1 MLIRTCD
8 HKNVIAAFLFD
19 IKHMILRFVYALVFL
34 LFSTTAAASLFDQLI
49 LPNELKRSQSVQYSQ
64 PYQCIQIID
73 EFLQTQKQDIM
84 TEVSRMSKIREKSV
98 TPSDLALI
106 KQQKALCY
114 FYANNIDQAVV
125 TLDKMLA
132 EKSNS
137 VPLHLKQQSLLIKS
151 HILAQSNTL
160 ANFQLAQETINKV
173 IDSMNDNTYNP
184 TANGSFALKI
194 ISGEIALKLN
204 NYEESMQLFREAEQ
218 YGVQTPLTNNAAWA
232 AYAIG
237 YNYQQQ
243 NKLTLAINFYNK
255 AQQKLLDNQDTL
267 NGLLTKKMSQAYIAQ
282 DNFKLAI
289 SFANQSAQYYQNL
302 GNKLQLSDSLLALAS
317 MHRKIK
323 EYNLSLV
330 YYFNALDLLKVYNK
344 KDKLNAVYF
353 EVGKTYLQMGNYS
366 LAEQYLSNAEQL
378 FHGNGQTALL
388 LESLVHLAN
397 LAIQQ
402 QHYDTALIRL
412 NKALSIAGKLNN
424 SKQFETVYLYL
435 ATAYEETDQYEKA
448 LDSYKQFIRYNKLSN
463 FEAKKAF
470 PVSNQH
476 KENNEIKSQKINQ
489 LQAQVLKLRQSKHN
503 LVINVFLLAS
513 IMLII
518 LYLYYIN
525 TQKMKLQKQDVEQL
539 ENNYN
544 IHSNTGLNNIHSLN
558 QYIPTPLQEA
568 RFYSDWEY
576 SDKQN
581 SVHSCAIISLD
592 FLLPLRQK
600 FSLSL
605 VNKIETELGTYLKH
619 QLHDSERLFQLN
631 DTQLLLVKKVNK
643 NYDPAII
650 ADRIL
655 DWFEQFD
662 CQLNFDKDISIGMV
676 SHPFLFKY
684 PTAIDSKK
692 LLNIATLALSGAIQ
706 LSRKHKRNSWVKLSA
721 LTYTQPAFF
730 HGDIW
735 NRSKQAIEKGLVKV
749 TSSTDKNDINWL

>member
-1 MLIRTCD
+1 M
-8 HKNVIAAFLFD
+8 AAFLVD
-19 IKHMILRFVYALVFL
+19 IKHMILRFFYALAFL

-49 LPNELKRSQSVQYSQ
+49 LPNDLKRSQQVQYSQ

-73 EFLQTQKQDIM
+73 EFLQAQKRDVLS
-84 TEVSRMSKIREKSV
+84 EVSRVSHIREKSI
-98 TPSDLALI
+98 TPSDLVLI

-114 FYANNIDQAVV
+114 FYANNTEQAVI
-125 TLDKMLA
+125 TLDKMLV
-132 EKSNS
+132 KKTNN
-137 VPLHLKQQSLLIKS
+137 VPLHLRQQTLLIKS
-151 HILAQSNTL
+151 HILAQSTTL
-160 ANFQLAQETINKV
+160 ANFQLAQETIDQV
-173 IDSMNDNTYNP
+173 LSSIDNNTYNP
-184 TANGSFALKI
+184 TANGYFALKI
-194 ISGEIALKLN
+194 IAGEIALKLN
-204 NYEESMQLFREAEQ
+204 DYQESMTLFREAQ
-218 YGVQTPLTNNAAWA
+218 KYAAKTPLTNNAAWA

-255 AQQKLLDNQDTL
+255 AQQKLLDNKDTL
-267 NGLLTKKMSQAYIAQ
+267 NGLLTKKMSQAYITQ

-330 YYFNALDLLKVYNK
+330 YYFNALDLLKVFDEKNR
-344 KDKLNAVYF
+344 LNTVYF
-353 EVGKTYLQMGNYS
+353 EVGKTYLQMGNFN
-366 LAEQYLSNAEQL
+366 LAEQYLLNAEQL
-378 FHGNGQTALL
+378 FVNNGQNRLL

-402 QHYDTALIRL
+402 QHYDKALARL
-412 NKALSIAGKLNN
+412 NKALAIAGQLNN
-424 SKQFETVYLYL
+424 SKNFETVYLYL
-435 ATAYEETDQYEKA
+435 ATAYEETDQYAKA
-448 LDSYKQFIRYNKLSN
+448 LDSYKQFVRYNKLSN
-463 FEAKKAF
+463 FDAKKTV

-476 KENNEIKSQKINQ
+476 RENNEIKSQKIDL
-489 LQAQVLKLRQSKHN
+489 LQTQVTKLKQAKHN
-503 LVINVFLLAS
+503 LIINVFLLAS
-513 IMLII
+513 IVLII
-518 LYLYYIN
+518 LYLYYVSN
-525 TQKMKLQKQDVEQL
+525 QKMKLQREEVEEL
-539 ENNYN
+539 EDSYN
-544 IHSNTGLNNIHSLN
+544 RHPNTGLNNINSLKK
-558 QYIPTPLQEA
+558 YIPTPLQEA

-581 SVHSCAIISLD
+581 SVHSCAIINLD
-592 FLLPLRQK
+592 FLQSLRQK
-600 FSLSL
+600 YSLSL
-605 VNKIETELGTYLKH
+605 VNKVETELGAYLLQ
-619 QLHDSERLFQLN
+619 QLNDSERLFQLN
-631 DTQLLLVKKVNK
+631 DSQLLLVRKVNK

-650 ADRIL
+650 ANYIL

-662 CQLNFDKDISIGMV
+662 CQLNFSKDISIGMV

-692 LLNIATLALSGAIQ
+692 LLNIATLALSGATQ
-706 LSRKHKRNSWVKLSA
+706 LSRKHKQNSWVQLSA

-749 TSSTDKNDINWL
+749 TSSTDKSDINWL

>member
-1 MLIRTCD
+1 M
-8 HKNVIAAFLFD
+8 AAFLVD
-19 IKHMILRFVYALVFL
+19 IKHMILRFFYALAFL
-34 LFSTTAAASLFDQLI
+34 LFSTTAAASLFDQLA
-49 LPNELKRSQSVQYSQ
+49 LPNELKRSQTVQYSQ

-73 EFLQTQKQDIM
+73 EYLQDHKKNLSSSVAR
-84 TEVSRMSKIREKSV
+84 VSHIREKSV
-98 TPSDLALI
+98 TPSDIALI

-114 FYANNIDQAVV
+114 FYANNTDQAVV

-132 EKSNS
+132 TKKHNL
-137 VPLHLKQQSLLIKS
+137 PLHLRQQSLLIKS
-151 HILAQSNTL
+151 HILAQSTTL
-160 ANFQLAQETINKV
+160 ANFQLAQETIEKV
-173 IDSMNDNTYNP
+173 LSSIDDNTYNP
-184 TANGSFALKI
+184 TANGYFALKI
-194 ISGEIALKLN
+194 IAGEIALNLN
-204 NYEESMQLFREAEQ
+204 NYEESMTLFREAKAFAAK
-218 YGVQTPLTNNAAWA
+218 TPLTNNAAWA

-255 AQQKLLDNQDTL
+255 AQQKLLDNNDTL
-267 NGLLTKKMSQAYIAQ
+267 NGLLTKKMSEAYIAQ

-330 YYFNALDLLKVYNK
+330 YYFNALDLLKVFDAQNR
-344 KDKLNAVYF
+344 LNAVYF

-366 LAEQYLSNAEQL
+366 LAKQYLSNAEQL
-378 FHGNGQTALL
+378 FYNNGQSELL
-388 LESLVHLAN
+388 LEALVHLAN
-397 LAIQQ
+397 LSIQQ
-402 QHYDTALIRL
+402 QGYNTALIQL
-412 NKALSIAGKLNN
+412 HKALTIAGQLNN
-424 SKQFETVYLYL
+424 SKHFETVYLYL
-435 ATAYEETDQYEKA
+435 ATAYEETDQYSKA
-448 LDSYKQFIRYNKLSN
+448 LDSYKQFVRYNKLSN
-463 FEAKKAF
+463 FDAKKTL

-476 KENNEIKSQKINQ
+476 KENNEIKSQKIDQ
-489 LQAQVLKLRQSKHN
+489 LQTQVTKLKQTKDN
-503 LVINVFLLAS
+503 LIINVVLLAS
-513 IMLII
+513 IMLVI
-518 LYLYYIN
+518 LYLYYVN
-525 TQKMKLQKQDVEQL
+525 NQKMKLQRQDVEQL
-539 ENNYN
+539 EDNYN
-544 IHSNTGLNNIHSLN
+544 VHPNTGLNNINSLK

-576 SDKQN
+576 TDKQN

-592 FLLPLRQK
+592 FLQPLRQQY
-600 FSLSL
+600 SLSL
-605 VNKIETELGTYLKH
+605 VNEIEAELGLYLLQ

-631 DTQLLLVKKVNK
+631 DSQLLLVRKVNK

-650 ADRIL
+650 ANYIL

-662 CQLNFDKDISIGMV
+662 CQLNFNKAISIGMV

-684 PTAIDSKK
+684 PTAIDSIK
-692 LLNIATLALSGAIQ
+692 LLNIATLALSGATQ
-706 LSRKHKRNSWVKLSA
+706 LSRKHKQNSWVKLSA

-749 TSSTDKNDINWL
+749 TSSADKNDINWL

>member
-1 MLIRTCD
+1 M
-8 HKNVIAAFLFD
+8 AAFLVD
-19 IKHMILRFVYALVFL
+19 MKHMILRFFYALAFI
-34 LFSTTAAASLFDQLI
+34 LFSTTATASLFNQLM
-49 LPNELKRSQSVQYSQ
+49 LPNELKRSQVVQYSQ

-73 EFLQTQKQDIM
+73 EYLQIQKKDVFSTISR
-84 TEVSRMSKIREKSV
+84 VSQIREKSV
-98 TPSDLALI
+98 TPSDLVLI

-125 TLDKMLA
+125 ILDKMLVN
-132 EKSNS
+132 KTHN
-137 VPLHLKQQSLLIKS
+137 VPLHLRQQSLLIKS
-151 HILAQSNTL
+151 HILAQSTTL
-160 ANFQLAQETINKV
+160 ANFQLAQETIEQV
-173 IDSMNDNTYNP
+173 LSSVADNTYNP
-184 TANGSFALKI
+184 TANGYFTLKI
-194 ISGEIALKLN
+194 IAGEIALNLN
-204 NYEESMQLFREAEQ
+204 NYEESMALFREA
-218 YGVQTPLTNNAAWA
+218 QTFAAKAPLTNNAAWA

-255 AQQKLLDNQDTL
+255 ALQKLLDNNDTL

-289 SFANQSAQYYQNL
+289 NFANQSAQYYQNL

-330 YYFNALDLLKVYNK
+330 YYFNALDLLKIFN
-344 KDKLNAVYF
+344 DKNRLNAVYF
-353 EVGKTYLQMGNYS
+353 EVGKTYLQMGNFS
-366 LAEQYLSNAEQL
+366 LAEQYLSNAEKL
-378 FHGNGQTALL
+378 FYTNGQSTLL

-402 QHYDTALIRL
+402 QHYDAALTRL
-412 NKALSIAGKLNN
+412 NKALVIARKLNN

-435 ATAYEETDQYEKA
+435 ATAYEETDQYAKA
-448 LDSYKQFIRYNKLSN
+448 LDSYKQFVRYNKLSN
-463 FEAKKAF
+463 FDAKKAL

-476 KENNEIKSQKINQ
+476 KENNEIKSQKIDQ
-489 LQAQVLKLRQSKHN
+489 LQKQVTKLKQAKHN
-503 LVINVFLLAS
+503 LMINVFLLAA

-518 LYLYYIN
+518 LYLYYVN
-525 TQKMKLQKQDVEQL
+525 NQKMKSQRQDVEQL

-544 IHSNTGLNNIHSLN
+544 IHPNTGLNNINSLK

-576 SDKQN
+576 TDKQN

-592 FLLPLRQK
+592 FLQPLRQK
-600 FSLSL
+600 YSLSL
-605 VNKIETELGTYLKH
+605 VNKIETELGTYLLQ

-631 DTQLLLVKKVNK
+631 DTQLLLVRKVNK

-650 ADRIL
+650 ANYIL

-662 CQLNFDKDISIGMV
+662 CQLNFNKDISIGMV

-692 LLNIATLALSGAIQ
+692 LLNIATLALSGATQ
-706 LSRKHKRNSWVKLSA
+706 LSRKNKQNSWVQLSA

-749 TSSTDKNDINWL
+749 ISSTDKNDINWL

>member
-1 MLIRTCD
+1 M
-8 HKNVIAAFLFD
+8 AALLVD

-34 LFSTTAAASLFDQLI
+34 LFSTTATASLFDQLI
-49 LPNELKRSQSVQYSQ
+49 LPSELKRSQLVQYSQ

-73 EFLQTQKQDIM
+73 EFVQAQNKDLI
-84 TEVSRMSKIREKSV
+84 TEVSRVSKIREKSI
-98 TPSDLALI
+98 TPSDFALI

-132 EKSNS
+132 EKNNA

-151 HILAQSNTL
+151 HILAQSSTL
-160 ANFQLAQETINKV
+160 TNSQIAQETINQV
-173 IDSMNDNTYNP
+173 IASIDNNTYNP
-184 TANGSFALKI
+184 TANGYFALKI
-194 ISGEIALKLN
+194 IAGEIALNLN
-204 NYEESMQLFREAEQ
+204 NYEESMALFREAEY
-218 YGVQTPLTNNAAWA
+218 YGSQTPLTNNAAWA

-237 YNYQQQ
+237 YNYQQR

-255 AQQKLLDNQDTL
+255 AQQKLLDNEDTL

-289 SFANQSAQYYQNL
+289 SYANQSAQFYQNL

-317 MHRKIK
+317 MHRKVK

-330 YYFNALDLLKVYNK
+330 YYFNALDLLKVFDEKNR
-344 KDKLNAVYF
+344 LNAVYF
-353 EVGKTYLQMGNYS
+353 EVGKTYLQMGNFS

-378 FHGNGQTALL
+378 FYNNGQNALL

-402 QHYDTALIRL
+402 QHYDSALTRL
-412 NKALSIAGKLNN
+412 NKALIIAGQLNS

-435 ATAYEETDQYEKA
+435 ATAYEETDQYAKA
-448 LDSYKQFIRYNKLSN
+448 LDSYKQFVRYNKQSS
-463 FEAKKAF
+463 FEAKKAL

-476 KENNEIKSQKINQ
+476 KENNEIKSQKIDQ
-489 LQAQVLKLRQSKHN
+489 LQAQVTKLKQSKHN

-525 TQKMKLQKQDVEQL
+525 TQKMKLQKQDVEEL

-544 IHSNTGLNNIHSLN
+544 IHSNTGLNNINSLN
-558 QYIPTPLQEA
+558 KYIPTPLQEA

-581 SVHSCAIISLD
+581 SVHSCAVISLD
-592 FLLPLRQK
+592 FLQPLRQK
-600 FSLSL
+600 CSLSM
-605 VNKIETELGTYLKH
+605 VNKIETELGAHLLQ
-619 QLHDSERLFQLN
+619 QLHDSEKLFQLN
-631 DTQLLLVKKVNK
+631 DSQLLLIKKVNK

-650 ADRIL
+650 ANNIL
-655 DWFEQFD
+655 DWFEHFD

-692 LLNIATLALSGAIQ
+692 LLNIATLALSGATQ
-706 LSRKHKRNSWVKLSA
+706 LSRKHKRNSWVQLSA

-749 TSSTDKNDINWL
+749 TSSSDKNDINWL

>member
-1 MLIRTCD
+1 M
-8 HKNVIAAFLFD
+8 AAFLVD
-19 IKHMILRFVYALVFL
+19 MKHMILRFFYVLAFI
-34 LFSTTAAASLFDQLI
+34 LFSTTATASLFNQLM
-49 LPNELKRSQSVQYSQ
+49 LPNELKRSQVVQYSQ

-73 EFLQTQKQDIM
+73 EYLQIQKKDVFSTISR
-84 TEVSRMSKIREKSV
+84 VSQIREKSV
-98 TPSDLALI
+98 TPSDLVLI

-125 TLDKMLA
+125 ILDKMLVN
-132 EKSNS
+132 KTHN
-137 VPLHLKQQSLLIKS
+137 VPLHLRQQSLLIKS
-151 HILAQSNTL
+151 HILAQSTTL
-160 ANFQLAQETINKV
+160 ANFQLAQETIEQV
-173 IDSMNDNTYNP
+173 LSSVADNTYNP
-184 TANGSFALKI
+184 TANGYFTLKI
-194 ISGEIALKLN
+194 IAGEIALNLN
-204 NYEESMQLFREAEQ
+204 NYEESMALFREA
-218 YGVQTPLTNNAAWA
+218 QTFAAKAPLTNNAAWA

-255 AQQKLLDNQDTL
+255 ALQKLLDNNDTL

-289 SFANQSAQYYQNL
+289 NFANQSAQYYQNL

-330 YYFNALDLLKVYNK
+330 YYFNALDLLKIFN
-344 KDKLNAVYF
+344 DKNRLNAVYF
-353 EVGKTYLQMGNYS
+353 EVGKTYLQMGNFS
-366 LAEQYLSNAEQL
+366 LAEQYLSNAEKL
-378 FHGNGQTALL
+378 FYTNGQSTLL

-402 QHYDTALIRL
+402 QHYDAALTRL
-412 NKALSIAGKLNN
+412 NKALVIARKLNN

-435 ATAYEETDQYEKA
+435 ATAYEETDQYAKA
-448 LDSYKQFIRYNKLSN
+448 LDSYKQFVRYNKLSN
-463 FEAKKAF
+463 FDAKKAL

-476 KENNEIKSQKINQ
+476 KENNEIKSQKIDQ
-489 LQAQVLKLRQSKHN
+489 LQKQVTKLKQAKHN
-503 LVINVFLLAS
+503 LMINVFLLAA

-518 LYLYYIN
+518 LYLYYVN
-525 TQKMKLQKQDVEQL
+525 NQKMKSQRQDVEQL

-544 IHSNTGLNNIHSLN
+544 IHPNTGLNNINSLK

-576 SDKQN
+576 TDKQN

-592 FLLPLRQK
+592 FLQPLRQK
-600 FSLSL
+600 YSLSL
-605 VNKIETELGTYLKH
+605 VNKIETELGTYLLQ

-631 DTQLLLVKKVNK
+631 DTQLLLVRKVNK

-650 ADRIL
+650 ANYIL

-662 CQLNFDKDISIGMV
+662 CQLNFNKDISIGMV

-692 LLNIATLALSGAIQ
+692 LLNIATLALSGATQ
-706 LSRKHKRNSWVKLSA
+706 LSRKNKQNSWVQLSA

-749 TSSTDKNDINWL
+749 ISSTDKNDINWL

>member
-1 MLIRTCD
+1 M
-8 HKNVIAAFLFD
+8 AAFLVD
-19 IKHMILRFVYALVFL
+19 IKHMILRFFYALAFI
-34 LFSTTAAASLFDQLI
+34 LFSTTAAASLFNQLI
-49 LPNELKRSQSVQYSQ
+49 LPNELKRSQVVQYSQ

-73 EFLQTQKQDIM
+73 EYLQIQKKDVFSAI
-84 TEVSRMSKIREKSV
+84 SRVSKIREKSV
-98 TPSDLALI
+98 TPSDLVLI

-125 TLDKMLA
+125 ILDKMLVN
-132 EKSNS
+132 KTHN
-137 VPLHLKQQSLLIKS
+137 VPLHLRQQSLLIKS
-151 HILAQSNTL
+151 HILAQSTTL
-160 ANFQLAQETINKV
+160 ANFQLAQETIEQV
-173 IDSMNDNTYNP
+173 LSSVADNTYNP
-184 TANGSFALKI
+184 TANGYFTLKI
-194 ISGEIALKLN
+194 IAGEIALNLN
-204 NYEESMQLFREAEQ
+204 NYEESMALFREA
-218 YGVQTPLTNNAAWA
+218 QTFAAKAPLTNNAAWA

-255 AQQKLLDNQDTL
+255 ALQKLLDNNDTL

-289 SFANQSAQYYQNL
+289 NFANQSAQYYQNL

-330 YYFNALDLLKVYNK
+330 YYFNALDLLKIFN
-344 KDKLNAVYF
+344 DKNRLNAVYF
-353 EVGKTYLQMGNYS
+353 EVGKTYLQMGNFS
-366 LAEQYLSNAEQL
+366 LAEQYLSNAEKL
-378 FHGNGQTALL
+378 FYTNGQSTLL

-402 QHYDTALIRL
+402 QHYDAALTRL
-412 NKALSIAGKLNN
+412 NKALVIARKLNN

-435 ATAYEETDQYEKA
+435 ATAYEETDQYAKA
-448 LDSYKQFIRYNKLSN
+448 LDSYKQFVRYNKLSN
-463 FEAKKAF
+463 FDAKKAL

-476 KENNEIKSQKINQ
+476 KENNEIKSQKIDQ
-489 LQAQVLKLRQSKHN
+489 LQKQVTKLKQAKHN
-503 LVINVFLLAS
+503 LMINVFLLAA

-518 LYLYYIN
+518 LYLYYVN
-525 TQKMKLQKQDVEQL
+525 NQKMKSQRQDVEQL

-544 IHSNTGLNNIHSLN
+544 IHPNTGLNNINSLK

-576 SDKQN
+576 TDKQN

-592 FLLPLRQK
+592 FLQPLRQK
-600 FSLSL
+600 YSLSL
-605 VNKIETELGTYLKH
+605 VNKIETELGTYLLQ

-631 DTQLLLVKKVNK
+631 DTQLLLVRKVNK

-650 ADRIL
+650 ANYIL

-662 CQLNFDKDISIGMV
+662 CQLDFNKDISIGMV

-692 LLNIATLALSGAIQ
+692 LLNIATLALSGATQ
-706 LSRKHKRNSWVKLSA
+706 LSRKNKQNSWVQLSA

-749 TSSTDKNDINWL
+749 ISSTDKNDINWL

>member
-1 MLIRTCD
+1 M
-8 HKNVIAAFLFD
+8 AAFLVD
-19 IKHMILRFVYALVFL
+19 NKHMMLRFFYALISL
-34 LFSTTAAASLFDQLI
+34 LFSTTAAANLFAQLI
-49 LPNELKRSQSVQYSQ
+49 LPNELKRSQTVQYSQ

-73 EFLQTQKQDIM
+73 EYLQAQKKDIA
-84 TEVSRMSKIREKSV
+84 TEVSRMSKIREKSL
-98 TPSDLALI
+98 TPSDFALI

-114 FYANNIDQAVV
+114 FYANNTDQAVV

-132 EKSNS
+132 DKSSN
-137 VPLHLKQQSLLIKS
+137 VPLHLRQQSLLIKS

-160 ANFQLAQETINKV
+160 ANFQLAQETIDKV
-173 IDSMNDNTYNP
+173 LSSIDDNTYNP
-184 TANGSFALKI
+184 TASGYFTLKI
-194 ISGEIALKLN
+194 IAGEIALKLN
-204 NYEESMQLFREAEQ
+204 DYDESLALFREAQAYAAE
-218 YGVQTPLTNNAAWA
+218 TPLTNNAAWA

-255 AQQKLLDNQDTL
+255 AQQKLLDKTDTL
-267 NGLLTKKMSQAYIAQ
+267 NGLLTKKMSQVYIAE
-282 DNFKLAI
+282 DNYKLAI
-289 SFANQSAQYYQNL
+289 NYANQSAQYYQNL

-330 YYFNALDLLKVYNK
+330 YYFNALDLLKVFDEKN
-344 KDKLNAVYF
+344 KLNTVYF
-353 EVGKTYLQMGNYS
+353 EVGKTYLQMGNFS
-366 LAEQYLSNAEQL
+366 LAEQYLTNAEQL
-378 FHGNGQTALL
+378 FYQNGQSNLL
-388 LESLVHLAN
+388 LEALVHLAN

-412 NKALSIAGKLNN
+412 NKALVIAGQLNN
-424 SKQFETVYLYL
+424 SKHFETVYLYL
-435 ATAYEETDQYEKA
+435 ATAYEETDQYAEA
-448 LDSYKQFIRYNKLSN
+448 LDSYKQFVRYNKLSN
-463 FEAKKAF
+463 FKTKKAL

-476 KENNEIKSQKINQ
+476 KENNEIKTQKIDQ
-489 LQAQVLKLRQSKHN
+489 LQAQVTKLEQAKHN
-503 LVINVFLLAS
+503 LVINVFLLAA

-525 TQKMKLQKQDVEQL
+525 SQKIKSQQQDVAEL

-544 IHSNTGLNNIHSLN
+544 IHPNTGLNNINSLK

-568 RFYSDWEY
+568 RFYSDWEH

-592 FLLPLRQK
+592 FLPLLRQK
-600 FSLSL
+600 YSLSMI
-605 VNKIETELGTYLKH
+605 NKIETELGTYLLE
-619 QLHDSERLFQLN
+619 QVNDSERIFQLN
-631 DTQLLLVKKVNK
+631 DTQLLLVRKVNK

-650 ADRIL
+650 ANQIL
-655 DWFEQFD
+655 DWFDAFNG
-662 CQLNFDKDISIGMV
+662 QLDFDKKVSIGIV

-692 LLNIATLALSGAIQ
+692 LLDIATLALSGATQ
-706 LSRKHKRNSWVKLSA
+706 LSHRHNKSSWVQLSA

-735 NRSKQAIEKGLVKV
+735 NRSTQAIEKGLVKV

>member
-1 MLIRTCD
+1 M
-8 HKNVIAAFLFD
+8 AAFLVD
-19 IKHMILRFVYALVFL
+19 IKHMILRFFYALAFL

-49 LPNELKRSQSVQYSQ
+49 LPNELKRSQVVQYSQ

-73 EFLQTQKQDIM
+73 EYLQIHQKNVINS
-84 TEVSRMSKIREKSV
+84 VSRVSHIREKSV
-98 TPSDLALI
+98 TSSDLVLI

-132 EKSNS
+132 TKAHD
-137 VPLHLKQQSLLIKS
+137 VPLHLRQQSLLIKS
-151 HILAQSNTL
+151 HILAQSTTL
-160 ANFQLAQETINKV
+160 ANFQQAQETIEQVLNS
-173 IDSMNDNTYNP
+173 IANNTYNP
-184 TANGSFALKI
+184 TANGYFALKI
-194 ISGEIALKLN
+194 IAGEIALKLN
-204 NYEESMQLFREAEQ
+204 NYDESMSLFREANTFAA
-218 YGVQTPLTNNAAWA
+218 QTPLTNNAAWA

-255 AQQKLLDNQDTL
+255 AQQKLLDNNDTL

-330 YYFNALDLLKVYNK
+330 YYFNALDLLKAFDAKNR
-344 KDKLNAVYF
+344 LNAVYF

-366 LAEQYLSNAEQL
+366 LAEQYLTNAEQL
-378 FHGNGQTALL
+378 FYNNGQSELL
-388 LESLVHLAN
+388 LEALVHLAN
-397 LAIQQ
+397 LSIQQ
-402 QHYDTALIRL
+402 QRYDTALIRL

-424 SKQFETVYLYL
+424 SKHFETVYLYL
-435 ATAYEETDQYEKA
+435 ATAYEETDQYSKA
-448 LDSYKQFIRYNKLSN
+448 LDSYKQFVRYNKLSN
-463 FEAKKAF
+463 FDAKKTL

-476 KENNEIKSQKINQ
+476 KENNEIKSQKIDQ
-489 LQAQVLKLRQSKHN
+489 LQAQVIKLKQAKDN
-503 LVINVFLLAS
+503 LIINVVLLAS
-513 IMLII
+513 IMLVI
-518 LYLYYIN
+518 LYLYYVN
-525 TQKMKLQKQDVEQL
+525 NQKMKLQQQDVEQL
-539 ENNYN
+539 ENSYN
-544 IHSNTGLNNIHSLN
+544 VHPNTGLNNINSLKK
-558 QYIPTPLQEA
+558 YIPTPLQEA

-576 SDKQN
+576 TDKQN

-592 FLLPLRQK
+592 FLQPLRQK
-600 FSLSL
+600 YSLSL
-605 VNKIETELGTYLKH
+605 VNNIEAELGAYLLK

-631 DTQLLLVKKVNK
+631 DSQLLLVRKVNK

-650 ADRIL
+650 ANYIL

-662 CQLNFDKDISIGMV
+662 CQLNFNKDISIGMV

-692 LLNIATLALSGAIQ
+692 LLNIATLALSGATQ
-706 LSRKHKRNSWVKLSA
+706 LSRKHKQNSWVKLSA

>member
-1 MLIRTCD
+1 M
-8 HKNVIAAFLFD
+8 AAFLVD
-19 IKHMILRFVYALVFL
+19 IKHMILRFFYALAFL
-34 LFSTTAAASLFDQLI
+34 LFSTTAAASLFDQLA
-49 LPNELKRSQSVQYSQ
+49 LPNELKRSQTVQYSQ

-73 EFLQTQKQDIM
+73 EYLQDHKKNLVSS
-84 TEVSRMSKIREKSV
+84 VSRVSHIREKSV
-98 TPSDLALI
+98 TPSDIALI

-114 FYANNIDQAVV
+114 FYANNTDQAVV

-132 EKSNS
+132 TKKHNL
-137 VPLHLKQQSLLIKS
+137 PLHLRQQSLLIKS
-151 HILAQSNTL
+151 HILAQSTTL
-160 ANFQLAQETINKV
+160 ANFQLAQETIEQV
-173 IDSMNDNTYNP
+173 LSSIDDNTYNP
-184 TANGSFALKI
+184 TPNGYFALKI
-194 ISGEIALKLN
+194 IAGEIALNLN
-204 NYEESMQLFREAEQ
+204 NYEESMTLFREAKAFAAK
-218 YGVQTPLTNNAAWA
+218 TPLTNNAAWA

-255 AQQKLLDNQDTL
+255 AQQKLLDNNDTL
-267 NGLLTKKMSQAYIAQ
+267 NGLLTKKMSEAYIAQ

-330 YYFNALDLLKVYNK
+330 YYFNALDLLKVFDAQNR
-344 KDKLNAVYF
+344 LNAVYF

-366 LAEQYLSNAEQL
+366 LAKQYLSNAEQL
-378 FHGNGQTALL
+378 FYNNGQSELL
-388 LESLVHLAN
+388 LEALVHLAN
-397 LAIQQ
+397 LSIQQ
-402 QHYDTALIRL
+402 QGYDTALIQL
-412 NKALSIAGKLNN
+412 HKALTIAGQLNN
-424 SKQFETVYLYL
+424 SKHFETVYLYL
-435 ATAYEETDQYEKA
+435 ATAYEETDQYSKA
-448 LDSYKQFIRYNKLSN
+448 LDSYKQFVRYNKLSN
-463 FEAKKAF
+463 FEAKKTL

-476 KENNEIKSQKINQ
+476 KENNEIKSQKIDQ
-489 LQAQVLKLRQSKHN
+489 LQAQVTKLKQTKDN
-503 LVINVFLLAS
+503 LIINVVLLAS
-513 IMLII
+513 IMLVI
-518 LYLYYIN
+518 LYLYYVN
-525 TQKMKLQKQDVEQL
+525 NQKMKLQRQDVEQL
-539 ENNYN
+539 EDNYN
-544 IHSNTGLNNIHSLN
+544 VHPNTGLNNINSLK

-576 SDKQN
+576 TDKQN

-592 FLLPLRQK
+592 FLQPLRQK
-600 FSLSL
+600 YSLSL
-605 VNKIETELGTYLKH
+605 VNEIEAELGLYLLQ

-631 DTQLLLVKKVNK
+631 DSQLLLVRKVNK

-650 ADRIL
+650 ANYIL

-662 CQLNFDKDISIGMV
+662 CQLNFNKAISIGMV

-684 PTAIDSKK
+684 PTAIDSIK
-692 LLNIATLALSGAIQ
+692 LLNIATLALSGATQ
-706 LSRKHKRNSWVKLSA
+706 LSQKHKQNSWVKLSA

-749 TSSTDKNDINWL
+749 TSSADKNDINWL

>member
-1 MLIRTCD
+1 M
-8 HKNVIAAFLFD
+8 AALLVD
-19 IKHMILRFVYALVFL
+19 IKHMILRFAYALLFL
-34 LFSTTAAASLFDQLI
+34 LFSTTAGASLFDQLI
-49 LPNELKRSQSVQYSQ
+49 LPNELKHSQSVQYSQ

-73 EFLQTQKQDIM
+73 EFLQRHNKDVI
-84 TEVSRMSKIREKSV
+84 TEVSRVSKIREKSV

-132 EKSNS
+132 DQSS
-137 VPLHLKQQSLLIKS
+137 SIPLHLRQQSLLIKS
-151 HILAQSNTL
+151 HILAQSTTL
-160 ANFQLAQETINKV
+160 ANYQLAQETIDQV
-173 IDSMNDNTYNP
+173 IENVDDNTYNP
-184 TANGSFALKI
+184 TANGYFALKI
-194 ISGEIALKLN
+194 IAGEIALNLN
-204 NYEESMQLFREAEQ
+204 NYDESMLLFREAEQ
-218 YGVQTPLTNNAAWA
+218 YGLKTPLTNNAAWA

-243 NKLTLAINFYNK
+243 NKLALAINFYNK

-267 NGLLTKKMSQAYIAQ
+267 NGLLTKKMSLAYIAQ

-330 YYFNALDLLKVYNK
+330 YYFNALDLLKVFDEKNR
-344 KDKLNAVYF
+344 LNAVYF
-353 EVGKTYLQMGNYS
+353 EVGKTYLQMGNFS
-366 LAEQYLSNAEQL
+366 LAEQYLTNAEQL
-378 FHGNGQTALL
+378 FYNNGQNNLL

-402 QHYDTALIRL
+402 QRYDAALIQL
-412 NKALSIAGKLNN
+412 NKALTIAGQLNN

-435 ATAYEETDQYEKA
+435 ATAYEETDQYAKA
-448 LDSYKQFIRYNKLSN
+448 LDSYKQFVRYNKLSN
-463 FEAKKAF
+463 FDSKKAL

-476 KENNEIKSQKINQ
+476 KENNEIKSQKIDQ
-489 LQAQVLKLRQSKHN
+489 LQTQVTKLTQSKHN

-525 TQKMKLQKQDVEQL
+525 TQKMKLQKQEVDQL

-544 IHSNTGLNNIHSLN
+544 IHSNTGLNNINSLK

-592 FLLPLRQK
+592 FLQPLRQK
-600 FSLSL
+600 CSLSM
-605 VNKIETELGTYLKH
+605 VNQIERELGTYLLK
-619 QLHDSERLFQLN
+619 QLHDSEHLFQLN
-631 DTQLLLVKKVNK
+631 DTQLLLVRKVNK

-650 ADRIL
+650 ANNIM

-662 CQLNFDKDISIGMV
+662 CQLNFDKEISIGMV

-692 LLNIATLALSGAIQ
+692 LLNIATLALSGANQ
-706 LSRKHKRNSWVKLSA
+706 LSRKHKQNSWVQLSA

-730 HGDIW
+730 HGDVW

-749 TSSTDKNDINWL
+749 TSSSDKNDINWL

>member
-1 MLIRTCD
+1 M
-8 HKNVIAAFLFD
+8 AAFLVD
-19 IKHMILRFVYALVFL
+19 MKHMILRFFYVLAFI
-34 LFSTTAAASLFDQLI
+34 LFSTTATASLFNQLM
-49 LPNELKRSQSVQYSQ
+49 LPNELKRSQVVQYSQ

-73 EFLQTQKQDIM
+73 EYLQIQKKDVFSTISR
-84 TEVSRMSKIREKSV
+84 VSQIREKSV
-98 TPSDLALI
+98 TPSDLVLI

-125 TLDKMLA
+125 ILDKMLVN
-132 EKSNS
+132 KTHN
-137 VPLHLKQQSLLIKS
+137 VPLHLRQQSLLIKS
-151 HILAQSNTL
+151 HILAQSTTL
-160 ANFQLAQETINKV
+160 ANFQLAQETIEQV
-173 IDSMNDNTYNP
+173 LSSVADNTYNP
-184 TANGSFALKI
+184 TANGYFTLKI
-194 ISGEIALKLN
+194 IAGEIALNLN
-204 NYEESMQLFREAEQ
+204 NYEESMALFREA
-218 YGVQTPLTNNAAWA
+218 QTFAAKAPLTNNAAWA

-243 NKLTLAINFYNK
+243 NNLTLAINFYNK
-255 AQQKLLDNQDTL
+255 ALQKLLDNNDTL

-289 SFANQSAQYYQNL
+289 NFANQSAQYYQNL

-330 YYFNALDLLKVYNK
+330 YYFNALDLLKIFN
-344 KDKLNAVYF
+344 DKNRLNAVYF
-353 EVGKTYLQMGNYS
+353 EVGKTYLQMGNFS
-366 LAEQYLSNAEQL
+366 LAEQYLSNAEKL
-378 FHGNGQTALL
+378 FYTNGQSTLL

-402 QHYDTALIRL
+402 QHYDAALTRL
-412 NKALSIAGKLNN
+412 NKALVIARKLNN

-435 ATAYEETDQYEKA
+435 ATAYEETDQYAKA
-448 LDSYKQFIRYNKLSN
+448 LDSYKQFVRYNKLSN
-463 FEAKKAF
+463 FDAKKAL

-476 KENNEIKSQKINQ
+476 KENNEIKSQKIDQ
-489 LQAQVLKLRQSKHN
+489 LQKQVTKLKQAKHN
-503 LVINVFLLAS
+503 LMINVFLLAA

-518 LYLYYIN
+518 LYLYYVN
-525 TQKMKLQKQDVEQL
+525 NQKMKSQRQDVEQL

-544 IHSNTGLNNIHSLN
+544 IHPNTGLNNINSLK

-576 SDKQN
+576 TDKQN

-592 FLLPLRQK
+592 FLQPLRQK
-600 FSLSL
+600 YSLSL
-605 VNKIETELGTYLKH
+605 VNKIETELGTYLLQ

-631 DTQLLLVKKVNK
+631 DTQLLLVRKVNK

-650 ADRIL
+650 ANYIL

-662 CQLNFDKDISIGMV
+662 CQLNFNKDISIGMV

-692 LLNIATLALSGAIQ
+692 LLNIATLALSGATQ
-706 LSRKHKRNSWVKLSA
+706 LSRKNKQNSWVQLSA

-749 TSSTDKNDINWL
+749 ISSTDKNDINWL

>member
-1 MLIRTCD
+1 MA
-8 HKNVIAAFLFD
+8 VFSVD
-19 IKHMILRFVYALVFL
+19 IKHMILRFFYAFVFL
-34 LFSTTAAASLFDQLI
+34 LFSATATASLFDQLL
-49 LPNELKRSQSVQYSQ
+49 LPKALQRSQQVQYSQ

-73 EFLQTQKQDIM
+73 EFLQMQKKDLIN
-84 TEVSRMSKIREKSV
+84 EVSRVSQIREKAV
-98 TPSDLALI
+98 TPSDIVLI

-132 EKSNS
+132 KKTHN
-137 VPLHLKQQSLLIKS
+137 VPLHLRQQTLLIKS
-151 HILAQSNTL
+151 HILAQSTTL
-160 ANFQLAQETINKV
+160 AHFQLAQETIDLVLNS
-173 IDSMNDNTYNP
+173 IDNNTYNP
-184 TANGSFALKI
+184 TANGYFALKI
-194 ISGEIALKLN
+194 IAGEIALKLN
-204 NYEESMQLFREAEQ
+204 NYEESMVLFRDAQQ
-218 YGVQTPLTNNAAWA
+218 YGAKTPLTNNAAWA

-243 NKLTLAINFYNK
+243 NKLTLAINFYHK
-255 AQQKLLDNQDTL
+255 AQQKLLDNTDTL

-289 SFANQSAQYYQNL
+289 NFANQSAQYYQNL

-330 YYFNALDLLKVYNK
+330 YYFNALDLLKVFDEKN
-344 KDKLNAVYF
+344 KLNSVYF
-353 EVGKTYLQMGNYS
+353 EVGKTYLQMGNFS

-378 FHGNGQTALL
+378 FANNGQSTLL

-402 QHYDTALIRL
+402 QHYEKALKRL
-412 NKALSIAGKLNN
+412 NKALAIAGKLNN
-424 SKQFETVYLYL
+424 SKNFETVYLYL
-435 ATAYEETDQYEKA
+435 ATAYEETDQYAKA
-448 LDSYKQFIRYNKLSN
+448 LDSYKQFVRYNKLSH
-463 FEAKKAF
+463 FDAKKAL
-470 PVSNQH
+470 PVSDQH
-476 KENNEIKSQKINQ
+476 KENNEIKSQKIDQ
-489 LQAQVLKLRQSKHN
+489 LQAQVTKLKQAKHN
-503 LVINVFLLAS
+503 LIINVFLLAS

-518 LYLYYIN
+518 LYLYYISN
-525 TQKMKLQKQDVEQL
+525 QKMKLQRQEVEQL
-539 ENNYN
+539 EDSYN
-544 IHSNTGLNNIHSLN
+544 INPNTGLNNINSLK
-558 QYIPTPLQEA
+558 QFLPTPLQEA

-592 FLLPLRQK
+592 FLQPLRQK
-600 FSLSL
+600 YSLSL
-605 VNKIETELGTYLKH
+605 VNKIETELGAHLLK
-619 QLHDSERLFQLN
+619 QLNDSERLFQLN
-631 DTQLLLVKKVNK
+631 DSQLLLVRKVNK

-650 ADRIL
+650 AEYIL
-655 DWFEQFD
+655 AWFEQFD
-662 CQLNFDKDISIGMV
+662 CQLNFNKEISIGMV

-684 PTAIDSKK
+684 PTAINSKK
-692 LLNIATLALSGAIQ
+692 LLNIATLALSGATQ
-706 LSRKHKRNSWVKLSA
+706 LSRKHKQNSWVQLSA

-749 TSSTDKNDINWL
+749 SSSTDKNDINWL

>member
-1 MLIRTCD
+1 M
-8 HKNVIAAFLFD
+8 AAFLVD
-19 IKHMILRFVYALVFL
+19 IKHMILRFFYALAFI
-34 LFSTTAAASLFDQLI
+34 LFSTTATASLFNQLI
-49 LPNELKRSQSVQYSQ
+49 LPNELKRSQVVQYSQ

-73 EFLQTQKQDIM
+73 EYLQIQKKDVISA
-84 TEVSRMSKIREKSV
+84 VSRVSQIREKSV
-98 TPSDLALI
+98 TPSDLVLI

-125 TLDKMLA
+125 ILDKMLVN
-132 EKSNS
+132 KTHN
-137 VPLHLKQQSLLIKS
+137 VPLHLRQQSLLIKS
-151 HILAQSNTL
+151 HILAQSTTL
-160 ANFQLAQETINKV
+160 ANFQLAQETIEQV
-173 IDSMNDNTYNP
+173 LSSIADNTYNP
-184 TANGSFALKI
+184 TANGYFALKI
-194 ISGEIALKLN
+194 IAGEIALNLN
-204 NYEESMQLFREAEQ
+204 NYEESMALFREAQ
-218 YGVQTPLTNNAAWA
+218 TFAAKTPLTNNAAWA

-255 AQQKLLDNQDTL
+255 ALQKLLDNNDTL

-289 SFANQSAQYYQNL
+289 NFANQSAQYYQNL

-330 YYFNALDLLKVYNK
+330 YYFNALDLLKIFD
-344 KDKLNAVYF
+344 DKNRLNAVYF
-353 EVGKTYLQMGNYS
+353 EVGKTYLQMGNFS

-378 FHGNGQTALL
+378 FYTNGQRTLL

-402 QHYDTALIRL
+402 QHYDTALTRL
-412 NKALSIAGKLNN
+412 NKALVIARKLNN

-435 ATAYEETDQYEKA
+435 ATAYEETDQYAKA
-448 LDSYKQFIRYNKLSN
+448 LDSYKQFVRYNKLSN
-463 FEAKKAF
+463 FDAKKAL

-476 KENNEIKSQKINQ
+476 KENNEIKSQKIDQ
-489 LQAQVLKLRQSKHN
+489 LQKQVTKLKQAKHN
-503 LVINVFLLAS
+503 LMINVFLLAA

-518 LYLYYIN
+518 LYFYYVN
-525 TQKMKLQKQDVEQL
+525 NQKMKSQRRDVEQL

-544 IHSNTGLNNIHSLN
+544 IHPNTGLNNINSLK

-576 SDKQN
+576 TDKQN

-592 FLLPLRQK
+592 FLQPLRQK
-600 FSLSL
+600 HSLSL
-605 VNKIETELGTYLKH
+605 VNKIETELGAYLLQ

-631 DTQLLLVKKVNK
+631 DTQLLLVRKVNK

-650 ADRIL
+650 ANYIL

-662 CQLNFDKDISIGMV
+662 CQLNFNKDISIGMV

-692 LLNIATLALSGAIQ
+692 LLNIATLALSGATQ
-706 LSRKHKRNSWVKLSA
+706 LSRKNKQNSWVQLSA

-749 TSSTDKNDINWL
+749 ISSTDKNDINWL

>member
-1 MLIRTCD
+1 M
-8 HKNVIAAFLFD
+8 AAFLVD
-19 IKHMILRFVYALVFL
+19 IKHMILRFFYALAFL
-34 LFSTTAAASLFDQLI
+34 LFSTTAAASLFDQLA
-49 LPNELKRSQSVQYSQ
+49 LPNELKRSQTVQYSQ

-73 EFLQTQKQDIM
+73 EYLQDHKKNLSSSVAR
-84 TEVSRMSKIREKSV
+84 VSHIREKSV
-98 TPSDLALI
+98 TPSDIALI

-114 FYANNIDQAVV
+114 FYANNTDQAVV

-132 EKSNS
+132 TKKHNL
-137 VPLHLKQQSLLIKS
+137 PLHLRQQSLLIKS
-151 HILAQSNTL
+151 HILAQSTTL
-160 ANFQLAQETINKV
+160 ANFQLAQETIEKV
-173 IDSMNDNTYNP
+173 LSSIDDNTYNP
-184 TANGSFALKI
+184 TANGYFALKI
-194 ISGEIALKLN
+194 IAGEIALNLN
-204 NYEESMQLFREAEQ
+204 NYEESMTLFREAKAFAAK
-218 YGVQTPLTNNAAWA
+218 TPLTNNAAWA

-255 AQQKLLDNQDTL
+255 AQQKLLDNNDTL
-267 NGLLTKKMSQAYIAQ
+267 NGLLTKKMSEAYIAQ

-330 YYFNALDLLKVYNK
+330 YYFNALDLLKVFDAQNR
-344 KDKLNAVYF
+344 LNAVYF

-366 LAEQYLSNAEQL
+366 LAKQYLSNAEQL
-378 FHGNGQTALL
+378 FYNNGQSELL
-388 LESLVHLAN
+388 LEALVHLAN
-397 LAIQQ
+397 LSIQQ
-402 QHYDTALIRL
+402 QGYDTALIQL
-412 NKALSIAGKLNN
+412 HKALTIAGQLNN
-424 SKQFETVYLYL
+424 SKHFETVYLYL
-435 ATAYEETDQYEKA
+435 ATAYEETDQYSKA
-448 LDSYKQFIRYNKLSN
+448 LDSYKQFVRYNKLSN
-463 FEAKKAF
+463 FDAKKTL

-476 KENNEIKSQKINQ
+476 KENNEIKSQKIDQ
-489 LQAQVLKLRQSKHN
+489 LQTQVTKLKQTKDN
-503 LVINVFLLAS
+503 LIINVVLLAS
-513 IMLII
+513 IMLVI
-518 LYLYYIN
+518 LYLYYVN
-525 TQKMKLQKQDVEQL
+525 NQKMKLQRQDVEQL
-539 ENNYN
+539 EDNYN
-544 IHSNTGLNNIHSLN
+544 VHPNTGLNNINSLK

-576 SDKQN
+576 TDKQN

-592 FLLPLRQK
+592 FLQPLRQQY
-600 FSLSL
+600 SLSL
-605 VNKIETELGTYLKH
+605 VNEIEAELGLYLLQ

-631 DTQLLLVKKVNK
+631 DSQLLLVRKVNK

-650 ADRIL
+650 ANYIL

-662 CQLNFDKDISIGMV
+662 CQLNFNKAISIGMV

-684 PTAIDSKK
+684 PTAIDSIK
-692 LLNIATLALSGAIQ
+692 LLNIATLALSGATQ
-706 LSRKHKRNSWVKLSA
+706 LSRKHKQNSWVKLSA

-749 TSSTDKNDINWL
+749 TSSADKNDINWL

>member
-19 IKHMILRFVYALVFL
+19 IKLMILRFVYALVFL

-73 EFLQTQKQDIM
+73 EFLQTQKQDII

-98 TPSDLALI
+98 TPSDLALV

-114 FYANNIDQAVV
+114 FYANNIGQAVV

-173 IDSMNDNTYNP
+173 IDSINDNTYNP

-194 ISGEIALKLN
+194 IAGEIALKLN
-204 NYEESMQLFREAEQ
+204 DYEESMQLFREAEQ
-218 YGVQTPLTNNAAWA
+218 YGAQTPLTNNAAWA

-267 NGLLTKKMSQAYIAQ
+267 NGLLTKKMSQAYIAE

-330 YYFNALDLLKVYNK
+330 YYFNALDLLKVFDEKN
-344 KDKLNAVYF
+344 KLNTVYF

-378 FHGNGQTALL
+378 FYNNGQTDLL

-435 ATAYEETDQYEKA
+435 ATAYEETDQYAKA
-448 LDSYKQFIRYNKLSN
+448 LDSYKQFVRYNKLSN

-489 LQAQVLKLRQSKHN
+489 LQAQVLKLKQSKHN

-525 TQKMKLQKQDVEQL
+525 TQKMKLQKQGVEQL

-544 IHSNTGLNNIHSLN
+544 IHSNTGLNNINSLN
-558 QYIPTPLQEA
+558 
-568 RFYSDWEY
+568 
-576 SDKQN
+576 
-581 SVHSCAIISLD
+581 HISLD

-600 FSLSL
+600 CSLSL
-605 VNKIETELGTYLKH
+605 VNKVETELGAYLKQ
-619 QLHDSERLFQLN
+619 QLHDSEHLFQLN

-650 ADRIL
+650 ANRIL

-662 CQLNFDKDISIGMV
+662 CQLNFDKNISIGMV

-684 PTAIDSKK
+684 PTAIDSRK
-692 LLNIATLALSGAIQ
+692 LLNIATLALSGATQ
-706 LSRKHKRNSWVKLSA
+706 LSRKHNRNSWVKLSA

>member
-1 MLIRTCD
+1 M
-8 HKNVIAAFLFD
+8 AAFLVD
-19 IKHMILRFVYALVFL
+19 MKHMILRFFYALAFI
-34 LFSTTAAASLFDQLI
+34 LFSTTATASLFNQLM
-49 LPNELKRSQSVQYSQ
+49 LPNELKRSQVVQYSQ

-73 EFLQTQKQDIM
+73 EYLQIQKKDVFSTISR
-84 TEVSRMSKIREKSV
+84 VSQIREKSV
-98 TPSDLALI
+98 TPSDLVLI

-125 TLDKMLA
+125 ILDKMLVN
-132 EKSNS
+132 KTHN
-137 VPLHLKQQSLLIKS
+137 VPLHLRQQSLLIKS
-151 HILAQSNTL
+151 HILAQSTTL
-160 ANFQLAQETINKV
+160 ANFQLAQETIEQV
-173 IDSMNDNTYNP
+173 LSSVADNTYNP
-184 TANGSFALKI
+184 TANGYFTLKI
-194 ISGEIALKLN
+194 IAGEIALNLN
-204 NYEESMQLFREAEQ
+204 NYEESMALFREA
-218 YGVQTPLTNNAAWA
+218 QTFAAKAPLTNNAAWA

-255 AQQKLLDNQDTL
+255 ALQKLLDNNDTL

-289 SFANQSAQYYQNL
+289 NFANQSAQYYQNL

-330 YYFNALDLLKVYNK
+330 YYFNALDLLKIFD
-344 KDKLNAVYF
+344 DKNRLNAVYF
-353 EVGKTYLQMGNYS
+353 EVGKTYLQMGNFS
-366 LAEQYLSNAEQL
+366 LAEQYLSNAEKL
-378 FHGNGQTALL
+378 FYTNGQSTLL

-402 QHYDTALIRL
+402 QHYDAALTRL
-412 NKALSIAGKLNN
+412 NKALVIARKLNN

-435 ATAYEETDQYEKA
+435 ATAYEETDQYAKA
-448 LDSYKQFIRYNKLSN
+448 LDSYKQFVRYNKLSN
-463 FEAKKAF
+463 FDTKKAL

-476 KENNEIKSQKINQ
+476 KENNEIKSQKIDQ
-489 LQAQVLKLRQSKHN
+489 LQKQVTKLKQAKHN
-503 LVINVFLLAS
+503 LMINVFLLAA

-518 LYLYYIN
+518 LYLYYVN
-525 TQKMKLQKQDVEQL
+525 NQKMKSQRQDVEQL

-544 IHSNTGLNNIHSLN
+544 IHPNTGLNNINSLK

-576 SDKQN
+576 TDKQN

-592 FLLPLRQK
+592 FLQPLRQK
-600 FSLSL
+600 YSLSL
-605 VNKIETELGTYLKH
+605 VNKIETELGTYLLQ

-631 DTQLLLVKKVNK
+631 DSQLLLVRKVNK

-650 ADRIL
+650 ANYIL

-662 CQLNFDKDISIGMV
+662 CQLNFNKDISIGMV

-692 LLNIATLALSGAIQ
+692 LLNIATLALSGATQ
-706 LSRKHKRNSWVKLSA
+706 LSRKNKQNSWVQLSA

-749 TSSTDKNDINWL
+749 ISSTDKNDINWL